1 MKGQDILLL
10 FKIISLE
17 AHEAWLSPTARH
29 SDSHSSASRLQRGF
43 RVAEAMPPLYS
54 EAHSARAENYSLRSL
69 AASLGIS
76 KSEISNSIARCR
88 EAGLLVNDYET
99 DLPKVNRGELLRIT
113 EHALKY
119 FFPVKPGALSRGI
132 ATGFAAPVLAAH
144 LKSAGDTLPVW
155 PDPEGAARGQAVEPL
170 YKTVAHAVK
179 QDEVLYQYLALVDA
193 IRLGGPR
200 ECGVALML
208 LKEGMGL

>member
-10 FKIISLE
+10 FKITSLE
-17 AHEAWLSPTARH
+17 AQEAWLSPPAQH
-29 SDSHSSASRLQRGF
+29 SGTDSSASRLQRGIP
-43 RVAEAMPPLYS
+43 VADATPPLYA
-54 EAHSARAENYSLRSL
+54 EAHPAPAENYSLRSL

-88 EAGLLVNDYET
+88 AAGLLVNDYET

-119 FFPVKPGALSRGI
+119 FFPVKPGALSRGTT
-132 ATGFAAPVLAAH
+132 TGFAAPVLAVH

-170 YKTVAHAVK
+170 YKTVVHAVK
-179 QDEVLYQYLALVDA
+179 QDEVLFQYLALVDA

-200 ECGVALML
+200 ESGVAVKL
-208 LKEGMGL
+208 LKKGMGL